1 MRREHDP
8 DLDEVF
14 DDDPSLRQFAQ
25 VLRSVPR
32 PVVEP
37 DPAFRANLRRRLMQE
52 AYAAQ
57 ERPDAPWYRRLS
69 APPRLAWSSA
79 TVAALL
85 IAFLVVV
92 MVSQHVGRE
101 LRQRHQPTQPLA
113 LGRGGPA
120 DPASFQPAHRAR
132 PATQQAIAIQP
143 ATQVS
148 YHWASATTVVIK
160 PVNGSLAPSTLYDV
174 TVGPS
179 ARTQTGTTLQKV
191 EHVTFVTGTQQQTP
205 PPTSPTPTP
214 TPSNISLADPYQL
227 GPIGQQPA
235 VWSADGS
242 QVYVISPSGVL
253 HAYPVA
259 GGSGQTIASGVGLVA
274 AGPNGPAYTTGG
286 SIVYGGQTVNGVS
299 AQAIGFDATGDL
311 LYLSGQ
317 SVYEGG
323 RVIATLSE
331 APTEASFAPSGAGLA
346 YLASDGLHILN
357 FASARDQVVGVA
369 SLLGGWSPDG
379 VRYAYPTA
387 NGVTAVGPEG
397 ISSLVSAQGVT
408 GLSSSESGQLLYAG
422 PQGLYLE
429 AGNGGTPSQLSA
441 SSITSPQWSP
451 ASDVTLAYT
460 ENGSAW
466 VAQISSDH
474 ARPETQ
480 EALVQQFMTDR
491 EAGNGSAA
499 EGLLDSSA
507 KADFANGVTL
517 VYGGATSFSRY
528 QILLDQ
534 PGRMVVRLVVDQGSN
549 EYAVDE
555 VLGVVS
561 NNNQLW
567 IDSASDMPFRQLGR
581 GPEIVSV
588 QVSATTVRVVF
599 DSDLDPSTVSGLTI
613 QGLSTTASYDPASR
627 TVTLVFGQTP
637 QPGGSYVLQMS
648 SSLHDISGRSAV
660 PYTLTFLG
668 PAGGVT
674 PSPSPTPAPTPAP
687 TPSPS
692 PTPTPSPSP
701 SPSASPTPGH

>member
-57 ERPDAPWYRRLS
+57 ERPSTPWYRRLS

-92 MVSQHVGRE
+92 MVSQHVGGSGVNVTSPLSHSRSVAVV
-101 LRQRHQPTQPLA
+101 QPIRLHFNQPMEA
-113 LGRGGPA
+113 TV
-120 DPASFQPAHRAR
+120 
-132 PATQQAIAIQP
+132 TQQAIAIQP
-143 ATQVS
+143 ATQVTYRWES
-148 YHWASATTVVIK
+148 TTTVVIK
-160 PVNGSLAPSTLYDV
+160 PVHGSLAPSTLYDV

-179 ARTQTGTTLQKV
+179 ARTQGGTTLQK
-191 EHVTFVTGTQQQTP
+191 EAHVTFVTGTQQQTP
-205 PPTSPTPTP
+205 PPNSPTPTP
-214 TPSNISLADPYQL
+214 APSTISLADPYQL
-227 GPIGQQPA
+227 GPIGTQPA
-235 VWSADGS
+235 VWSTDGS
-242 QVYVISPSGVL
+242 EVYVISPNGVL

-274 AGPNGPAYTTGG
+274 AGPNGPAYTAGG
-286 SIVYGGQTVNGVS
+286 SIVYGGQTFTGVS
-299 AQAIGFDATGDL
+299 AEAIGFDGTGDL

-317 SVYEGG
+317 TVYEAGHA
-323 RVIATLSE
+323 IATLAE
-331 APTEASFAPSGAGLA
+331 APTQASFAPSGAGIA
-346 YLASDGLHILN
+346 YLAADGLHILN
-357 FASARDQVVGVA
+357 FASARDQVVGDA
-369 SLLGGWSPDG
+369 SQLGGWSPDG
-379 VRYAYPTA
+379 VRYAYPA
-387 NGVTAVGPEG
+387 ADGVIAVGPSG

-408 GLSSSESGQLLYAG
+408 GVSWSESGQLLYAN
-422 PQGLYLE
+422 PQGLYLD
-429 AGNGGTPSQLSA
+429 AGYGGTPSLLSGSA
-441 SSITSPQWSP
+441 ITSPQWSP
-451 ASDVTLAYT
+451 VSDVTLAYT

-466 VAQISSDH
+466 VAQISSGH

-491 EAGNGSAA
+491 ETGNSSAA
-499 EGLLDSSA
+499 ESLLDSSA
-507 KADFANGVTL
+507 KSDFANGVTL
-517 VYGGATSFSRY
+517 TYGNGTTLNRY

-534 PGRMVVRLVVDQGSN
+534 PGRMVVRLVLNQGST

-555 VLGVVS
+555 TLGIVS
-561 NNNQLW
+561 NKNQLW
-567 IDSASDMPFRQLGR
+567 IDSASDMPLRQLGR

-588 QVSATTVRVVF
+588 QVSATAVRVVF
-599 DSDLDPSTVSGLTI
+599 DSDLDPSTVSALTI
-613 QGLSTTASYDPASR
+613 QGLSTSASYDSASR
-627 TVTLVFGQTP
+627 TVTLVLNQTA
-637 QPGGSYVLQMS
+637 QPGAPYLLQMS

-674 PSPSPTPAPTPAP
+674 PSPSPTPTPTPAP
-687 TPSPS
+687 TPTPSPTPT
-692 PTPTPSPSP
+692 PTPTPSPS
-701 SPSASPTPGH
+701 ATPTPSN